1 VGRGC
6 ERGDGGK
13 VVFLG
18 EVEGAVAVF
27 EGGFAREGVM
37 GQGDI
42 EVEVGE
48 VDRVDLFVVNTRSS
62 MISQLKIY
70 R

>member
-1 VGRGC
+1 VGWGC

-27 EGGFAREGVM
+27 EGSFAREGVM
-37 GQGDI
+37 G
-42 EVEVGE
+42 
-48 VDRVDLFVVNTRSS
+48 
-62 MISQLKIY
+62 
-70 R
+70 